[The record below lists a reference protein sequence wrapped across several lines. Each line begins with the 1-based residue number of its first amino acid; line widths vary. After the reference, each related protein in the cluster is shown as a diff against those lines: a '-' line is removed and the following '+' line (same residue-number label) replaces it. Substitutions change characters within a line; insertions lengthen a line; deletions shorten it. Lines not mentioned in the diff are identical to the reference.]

1 MILRLRKVSFFFHS
15 TFWSLFIFP
24 CLRIFK
30 ICSLGDIDLMKTC
43 YRRCFWL
50 GFDKLCSMVSA
61 SGGGLAY
68 AFVSKGLKVRPAHA
82 LSWAVCYAV
91 ASGTMYK
98 VIDWLFMNQYKK
110 SIHIFLLTTGFC
122 SSFRWRKQSEQE
134 VNIPPAPGARLL
146 ILDHI
151 KRFVYKLLY

>member
-1 MILRLRKVSFFFHS
+1 MRGFRLGIEHIMKGIRGK
-15 TFWSLFIFP
+15 
-24 CLRIFK
+24 
-30 ICSLGDIDLMKTC
+30 DDLTAA
-43 YRRCFWL
+43 
-50 GFDKLCSMVSA
+50 MVSA

-68 AFVSKGLKVRPAHA
+68 TFVSKGLKVKPAHA

-91 ASGTMYK
+91 ASGTM
-98 VIDWLFMNQYKK
+98 
-110 SIHIFLLTTGFC
+110 
-122 SSFRWRKQSEQE
+122 KQSEQE